1 MKRLAPII
9 VVAAL
14 ILSAGGLLLF
24 TDDGR
29 DPAPLATVD
38 LTLPAFGAP
47 SNGLDCFYQ
56 AIAAAEPDLFVDST
70 LFTVIRNQ
78 TDWRVLWD
86 RVSDR
91 GRRYPGSGCPD
102 AGEPPSLDVDFER
115 EMVILLVELQGSS
128 GYSLDIDRIVAAN
141 DEWTVEATR
150 TTPCCGGFAIMTYL
164 HHAVVTK
171 RFDGEVNLLITET
184 VSGCPDRGRLYL
196 LAFEDAPDELIR
208 ELVESLG
215 GEVEHRYESPVA
227 AQPIATAQAIYGKQP
242 SYSLIVPAGE
252 ERAIVE
258 ELNASRYVD
267 TAHWLCD
274 KYPGSDDQRG

>member
-1 MKRLAPII
+1 MKSLAPIS
-9 VVAAL
+9 VLAAL
-14 ILSAGGLLLF
+14 ILNAGVLLLF
-24 TDDGR
+24 SEGAR
-29 DPAPLATVD
+29 DPTLATVD
-38 LTLPAFGAP
+38 LTLPEFRHP
-47 SNGLDCFYQ
+47 SDGVDCFYQ
-56 AIAAAEPDLFVDST
+56 ALAAAEPDLFVGGT
-70 LFTVIRNQ
+70 LFTVIRDEA
-78 TDWRVLWD
+78 DWRTLWD
-86 RVSDR
+86 RVLDR
-91 GRRYPGSGCPD
+91 GRRYPAGGCPQ

-128 GYSLDIDRIVAAN
+128 GYSLDIDRIVADN

-150 TTPCCGGFAIMTYL
+150 TTPCCGGFAVMTYL
-164 HHAVVTK
+164 HHAVVTQ
-171 RFDGEVNLLITET
+171 RFEGDVNLLITET
-184 VSGCPDRGRLYL
+184 VSGCPDEGRLYL

-242 SYSLIVPAGE
+242 SYSLMVPAGE

-258 ELNASRYVD
+258 ELNASPYVD

-274 KYPGSDDQRG
+274 KFPGNDDQGG